1 MSSIVYFAHGKES
14 GPWGSKISRLAEI
27 SKEYSYAVESPD
39 YTFSKNGDER
49 TQHFLQNVYKDTYEN
64 VVLVGSSMG
73 GYVATVAAQTI
84 KPTALFLMAPALYM
98 PNYFQKQT
106 YSPQTAHIS
115 IVHGWH
121 DDIVPVDNSIRFA
134 RKHHCALHVLDSDHR
149 LISAIDQIAQLYRN
163 FLDNI
168 PSK

>member
-14 GPWGSKISRLAEI
+14 GPWGTKISRLAEI

-49 TQHFLQNVYKDTYEN
+49 TQHFLENVYKSEYKN
-64 VVLVGSSMG
+64 VILVGSSMG

-84 KPTALFLMAPALYM
+84 KPTAIFLMAPALYM
-98 PNYFQKQT
+98 PNNYKWQEYT
-106 YSPQTAHIS
+106 PQTSQIS

-134 RKHHCALHVLDSDHR
+134 RKHNSSLHILDSDHR
-149 LISAIDQIAQLYRN
+149 LLGAMEQITQLYRN
-163 FLDNI
+163 FLDDLCT
-168 PSK
+168 

>member
-14 GPWGSKISRLAEI
+14 GPWGTKISRLAEI
-27 SKEYSYAVESPD
+27 SKEFCYAVESPD

-49 TQHFLQNVYKDTYEN
+49 VQHFLENVYKDTYKN
-64 VVLVGSSMG
+64 VILVGSSMG

-84 KPTALFLMAPALYM
+84 KPTAIFLMAPALYM
-98 PNYFQKQT
+98 PHYYKWQQ
-106 YSPQTAHIS
+106 YQPQTSHIS

-121 DDIVPVDNSIRFA
+121 DDIVPVDNAIRFA
-134 RKHHCALHVLDSDHR
+134 RKYNSSLHIVDSDHR
-149 LISAIDQIAQLYRN
+149 LISAMEQIAQLYRN

-168 PSK
+168 PT